1 MMPIDPSTLEK
12 QFERLC
18 RLAADERPSAL
29 RQLARED
36 SDLAAR
42 LAALLD
48 AHEQATFDLQTLGRE
63 GLDRLA
69 GFDPGELVGT
79 ELGGW
84 RLTGELGRGGMGVVF
99 AAERSE
105 QGVEQRAAIKLLSVP
120 MFDPEASKRFVRE
133 AATLARLDHPGI
145 CRLRD
150 WGRTPEGWAYL
161 VLDRIEGE
169 NFAEAMA
176 CLPLRERIELM
187 SRVADVVAA
196 AHRRLI
202 VHLDIKPDNIMIGPD
217 RSPVLLDFGVS
228 RVMTEDGAL
237 ATGTLTRWLTPQYA
251 SPEQLRGESASVSAD
266 IYSLGAVLYEAVTG
280 ERPYDLSG
288 VSVSN
293 ALERIERG
301 PVAPSRR
308 TRGLGRDLDAVVAR
322 AMHPDPAR
330 RYESAGA
337 LAEDLRAVLASR
349 PVSAR
354 PDSLAYRLGKFF
366 QRNPVAAPM
375 GVLAVLAT
383 GVLAALLAAQS
394 VDLRQQ
400 RDLANQQA
408 LRASAATD
416 LLLGAIESA
425 DPTGEQGAATTVE
438 QMLEAAERQIG
449 LAADNDPRLAAET
462 LTRLADVRVSLG
474 EAGRAV
480 GLYERALEALEGS
493 SSTGGDQRVAA
504 VAGLATALRA
514 AERTGEGRALLENEI
529 DRQEGSVSWRLQHAM
544 AQLMVAEGDLA
555 EAEALLRGVLEIVPE
570 SEVNGRALVLSSLGN
585 VRTAMGQPED
595 ALAWFEKAADEA
607 REAPVVDREL
617 LATALL
623 NVANVLSR
631 TGRIDEA
638 LVAADESLALR
649 IEMYGERHVK
659 TVPSFI
665 IRAYVLMEAGRWDD
679 AIAAADRAGE
689 LERELAGGDSRR
701 LAAIYRAKGLAA
713 DRKGD
718 NEAARAAFAAALEV
732 QERLLPD
739 DHYNLA
745 VTRSNLASAL
755 MAQGDYEKSLGL
767 LMKAW
772 RVHEANSA
780 GEPSRS
786 RAIAEV
792 NIAWCHLRLDQPGEG
807 LDWAE
812 QALRGAE
819 QVIEPDQW
827 LLGHFRNVYA
837 EALLANGRIDEA
849 RSEAQRVAAL
859 YESSEVPVRR
869 KSLQDNFELLAQI
882 SDRSGERERADGYR
896 QRLAELGDAPA
907 GD

>member
-1 MMPIDPSTLEK
+1 MPIDPAALEE
-12 QFERLC
+12 QFERLR
-18 RLAADERPSAL
+18 RLSAAERISAL
-29 RQLARED
+29 RKLTNEDRE
-36 SDLAAR
+36 LAAR
-42 LAALLD
+42 VAALLD
-48 AHEQATFDLQTLGRE
+48 AHEQAAFDLETVGPE

-69 GFDPGELVGT
+69 GFDPAELVGT

-150 WGRTPEGWAYL
+150 WGRSPEGWAYL
-161 VLDRIEGE
+161 VLDLVDGE
-169 NFAEAMA
+169 DFGEAMA
-176 CLPLRERIELM
+176 RKPLRERIELM
-187 SRVADVVAA
+187 SRVADIVAA

-202 VHLDIKPDNIMIGPD
+202 VHLDIKPDNIMVGPD
-217 RSPVLLDFGVS
+217 GAPVLLDFGVS
-228 RVMTEDGAL
+228 RVMTEEGAL

-280 ERPYDLSG
+280 ERPYDLSS
-288 VSVSN
+288 VSVPD
-293 ALERIERG
+293 ALERIESG

-308 TRGLGRDLDAVVAR
+308 TRGIGRDLDAVVAR

-337 LAEDLRAVLASR
+337 LAEDLRAVLVSR

-354 PDSLAYRLGKFF
+354 PDSIAYRLGKFF
-366 QRNPVAAPM
+366 QRNPVAAPL
-375 GVLAVLAT
+375 GVLAVVAT
-383 GVLAALLAAQS
+383 GVLAALLAFQS

-400 RDLANQQA
+400 RDLANRQA
-408 LRASAATD
+408 VRASAATD

-425 DPTGEQGAATTVE
+425 DPTGEQGAATTID
-438 QMLEAAERQIG
+438 QMLDAAERQID
-449 LAADNDPRLAAET
+449 LETEDDPQLAAET
-462 LTRLADVRVSLG
+462 LTRIADLRRALG
-474 EAGRAV
+474 EPERAIP
-480 GLYERALEALEGS
+480 LYERALAALAQAGFAE
-493 SSTGGDQRVAA
+493 GDQRVAA
-504 VAGLATALRA
+504 VAGLAGALRR
-514 AERTGEGRALLENEI
+514 AERTGEGRALLEAEI
-529 DRQEGSVSWRLQHAM
+529 DRQSGSVSWRLWHAM
-544 AQLMVAEGDLA
+544 SQLLMADGDTD
-555 EAEALLRGVLEIVPE
+555 ETETLLRRALETVPE
-570 SEVNGRALVLSSLGN
+570 SEINGRAVILNNLGN
-585 VRTAMGQPED
+585 VHSAMGQPEE
-595 ALAWFEKAADEA
+595 ALSWFQQAADKA
-607 REAPVVDREL
+607 RRPPVDREM
-617 LATALL
+617 LATARL
-623 NVANVLSR
+623 NAANVLSR

-638 LVAADESLALR
+638 LAAADESLALR
-649 IEMYGERHVK
+649 IDMYGERHVQ

-665 IRAYVLMEAGRWDD
+665 IRAYVLLEAGRWDD
-679 AIAAADRAGE
+679 AIAAAEKAAK

-718 NEAARAAFAAALEV
+718 SEAARAGFAAALEV

-745 VTRSNLASAL
+745 VTRSNLASTM
-755 MAQGDYEKSLGL
+755 MAQGEYEESLEL

-772 RVHEANSA
+772 RVHDANSE
-780 GEPSRS
+780 GQPSRS

-792 NIAWCHLRLDQPGEG
+792 NIAWCHLRLDQPAEG
-807 LDWAE
+807 LDWADK
-812 QALRGAE
+812 ALRGAE
-819 QVIEPDQW
+819 QVIDPGQW
-827 LLGHFRNVYA
+827 ILGHFRNVYA
-837 EALLANGRIDEA
+837 EALLANGRLEEARDEA
-849 RSEAQRVAAL
+849 QQVEVL

-869 KSLQDNFELLAQI
+869 KSLEDNLELLAQI
-882 SDRSGERERADGYR
+882 ADRSGQSERAADYR
-896 QRLAELGDAPA
+896 RRLADLDAPSA